1 MRDKTLDEAVDNF
14 ERQVSW
20 QLIKRLLESDM
31 TLADLA
37 KKMRLSKDRMENKL
51 LNPGNLELS
60 TIARITFY
68 LNAYID
74 ITIVDPED
82 LSARSKRV
90 RQLNEFRWPS
100 WLSRAPTKTC
110 TAITR
115 VPSFRNNN
123 CVAV

>member
-1 MRDKTLDEAVDNF
+1 
-14 ERQVSW
+14 
-20 QLIKRLLESDM
+20 M

-37 KKMRLSKDRMENKL
+37 KKMRISKDRMENKL
-51 LNPGNLELS
+51 LNPGNLGLR
-60 TIARITFY
+60 TIARIAFY
-68 LNAYID
+68 LEAHVD

-82 LSARSKRV
+82 LSARSKRA

-100 WLSRAPTKTC
+100 WLSKSASTKTC
-110 TAITR
+110 TAIAR